1 MKMNFEQVIK
11 GLNIKPSKGAFGY
24 ASVTFIKDENE
35 NILFDT
41 GSFGVR
47 KVIYEF
53 LQKEKIDKVFISHL
67 HFDHCSNLDL
77 FKDTK
82 IYINSREI
90 ENLYNNNEDYDLYKP
105 LLKILDKYNIIKF
118 DKPMNI
124 TENVRIVLTYGH
136 TIGHSSLEFV
146 KNNKNI
152 LIAGDS
158 IKSLNDYL
166 NNKEFGNAQQLV
178 QYIETKKM
186 IKNKYDIIIP
196 GHSDIIYKDNLKNTE
211 IKLKIF

>member
-1 MKMNFEQVIK
+1 MNFEQVIK

-53 LQKEKIDKVFISHL
+53 WQKEKIDKVFISHL

-166 NNKEFGNAQQLV
+166 NNKEFGNAQQPA

>member
-1 MKMNFEQVIK
+1 MNFEQVIK

>member
-1 MKMNFEQVIK
+1 MNFEQVIK

-77 FKDTK
+77 FK
-82 IYINSREI
+82 
-90 ENLYNNNEDYDLYKP
+90 L
-105 LLKILDKYNIIKF
+105 
-118 DKPMNI
+118 
-124 TENVRIVLTYGH
+124 
-136 TIGHSSLEFV
+136 
-146 KNNKNI
+146 
-152 LIAGDS
+152 
-158 IKSLNDYL
+158 
-166 NNKEFGNAQQLV
+166 
-178 QYIETKKM
+178 
-186 IKNKYDIIIP
+186 
-196 GHSDIIYKDNLKNTE
+196 
-211 IKLKIF
+211 

>member
-1 MKMNFEQVIK
+1 MNFEQVIK

-124 TENVRIVLTYGH
+124 TENIRIVLTYGH

-166 NNKEFGNAQQLV
+166 NNKEFGNAQQPV